1 MMEILS
7 HNNLAWS
14 IPAMLWNLKQIE
26 SLDLSYNNLNDV
38 ISRQLTE
45 ITTLTI
51 FNMAY
56 NNLSGKTLKKNYQFE
71 TFDENNY

>member
-1 MMEILS
+1 MFS
-7 HNNLAWS
+7 
-14 IPAMLWNLKQIE
+14 NLKQIE